1 MEKPPLATPP
11 PPGPV
16 GSDEELKWRLALIEE
31 HNKASAEPLHSRG
44 VVFNSVLAVVRGLGD
59 EHAVE
64 RCLQARVALE
74 LIRNS
79 PPYDAILCD
88 MMMPEMTGEQLY
100 EAVLATDPEQARRII
115 FMTGGAFT
123 EGTRQFLERV
133 RNPQLTKP
141 FKVEEVETLLASLLG

>member
-1 MEKPPLATPP
+1 VTQDFAAAAQARRPAPRRKPTRRGRILI
-11 PPGPV
+11 V
-16 GSDEELKWRLALIEE
+16 DDEAKLALTLGMLLEE
-31 HNKASAEPLHSRG
+31 AHQ
-44 VVFNSVLAVVRGLGD
+44 
-59 EHAVE
+59 VE

-74 LIRNS
+74 RIRNG

-123 EGTRQFLERV
+123 EGARQFLERV

-141 FKVEEVETLLASLLG
+141 FKVEEVESLLASLVG